1 MPDIEDGASVEV
13 QGSGSSIYTLK
24 NVGGIYSCTCPAWLH
39 QSLGIEKRTCK
50 HIRAYRGDAAETER
64 LGTADLAG
72 RPARVKKEGDE
83 GDEKTAPP
91 LLLAHKWEMDIDLVN
106 WWMSEKLDGVRAFWD
121 GTQFISRLGNAFYA
135 PDWFV
140 ADFPKTP
147 LDGEL
152 WGGRKMFQR
161 TVGIVKRQ
169 DKPPEWKTLKYLVFD
184 APKHGGVFEE
194 RLAHLK
200 EVVGD
205 GKLGYAKAHPHEIC
219 RDVAHLKAELA
230 RVEALGG
237 EGMMLRKPGSKY
249 EAGRSHTLLKVKTF
263 HDAEARI
270 VEHVGGMGKHKG
282 RLGALLVELEDGTR
296 FNVGTG
302 FTDKEREHPPGV
314 GTIITFRYQELSDG
328 GVPRFPSYVGERIDG
343 KFDFHP
349 KVKPP
354 VVQLFP
360 RPAAVESESG
370 SDSDSVSDSDSGSVS
385 NSDSASESDSASV
398 SDSVARAG
406 VRRFELRDDEQNAF
420 WEIEVIGNKHR
431 VRFGTFE
438 VKSKSFESE
447 EEAVREA
454 EARIADKTGKGFR
467 EVD

>member
-1 MPDIEDGASVEV
+1 MPDIADGETVEV
-13 QGSGSSIYTLK
+13 QGSGSSVYSLK
-24 NVGGIYSCTCPAWLH
+24 NVGGVYSCTCPAWLH

-72 RPARVKKEGDE
+72 RPARVKKEGEE
-83 GDEKTAPP
+83 GDEDGKQAPP

-135 PDWFV
+135 PDWFI
-140 ADFPKTP
+140 ADLPKTP

-152 WGGRKMFQR
+152 WGGRKMFQK

-169 DKPPEWKTLKYLVFD
+169 DKPPEWKTLRYLVFD

-200 EVVGD
+200 EVVGE
-205 GKLGYAKAHPHEIC
+205 GKLGYATAHPHEIC
-219 RDVAHLKAELA
+219 RDVAHLKVELA

-237 EGMMLRKPGSKY
+237 EGLMLRKPGSKY

-263 HDAEARI
+263 HDAEARV

-302 FTDKEREHPPGV
+302 FSDKEREHPPGI
-314 GTIITFRYQELSDG
+314 GTVITFRYQELSDG
-328 GVPRFPSYVGERIDG
+328 GVPRFPSYVGERIDA

-354 VVQLFP
+354 VVQLFAKPAESPATEPSP
-360 RPAAVESESG
+360 RMG
-370 SDSDSVSDSDSGSVS
+370 I
-385 NSDSASESDSASV
+385 
-398 SDSVARAG
+398 
-406 VRRFELRDDEQNAF
+406 RRFELHSDEENAF

-438 VKSKSFESE
+438 VKSKTFETE
-447 EEAVREA
+447 EEAQREA
-454 EARIADKTGKGFR
+454 ESRIADKMGKGFD
-467 EVD
+467 EV